1 MQSFVDEA
9 SYTGNRTINMPEEDP
24 NAYYY
29 GKSVY
34 TKKCSEMW
42 SDDRMEQLSHSAGYL
57 YGDQPSTQASGKEHQ
72 HCVLTDSSLRPI
84 QPREEAVAKTPSPF
98 SYYSYH

>member
-29 GKSVY
+29 GFNNGGLVDLITEY
-34 TKKCSEMW
+34 QKKKV
-42 SDDRMEQLSHSAGYL
+42 AI
-57 YGDQPSTQASGKEHQ
+57 
-72 HCVLTDSSLRPI
+72 VLRAD
-84 QPREEAVAKTPSPF
+84 A
-98 SYYSYH
+98 

>member
-34 TKKCSEMW
+34 TKKHCTEQDTG
-42 SDDRMEQLSHSAGYL
+42 SDA
-57 YGDQPSTQASGKEHQ
+57 
-72 HCVLTDSSLRPI
+72 
-84 QPREEAVAKTPSPF
+84 
-98 SYYSYH
+98 